1 MNCFENNRHK
11 IKRIE
16 VSDTREDLMEKCI
29 YNLILA
35 IGDNPDRPGLVKTP
49 NRVRRMYDEIFE
61 GMNYTNDELAKMFDV
76 CFDEDVS
83 DDLVTVTN
91 IPIFSTCE
99 HHMAT
104 MYSMKVHVGYIP
116 NGKVIGLS
124 KVARVADMVSKRLQL
139 QERIGS
145 DIADVLE
152 KILNTEDIIV
162 VIEGEHACMTM
173 RGIKKPGTVTRTAT
187 LRGSFKNDSDLRKE
201 FYSLIRN

>member
-61 GMNYTNDELAKMFDV
+61 GMNYTNEELAKMFDV